1 LEPPFFYL
9 GVADGRRKD
18 CGKIRPMAAKKERLD
33 ALVQRQTGYSRSQAQ
48 GLILTGQVFNARG
61 EKLDKPG
68 LRLPEGTVLEIREK
82 PRFVSRGGEK
92 LQAAFEAFSIDV
104 TGRVCIDVGA
114 STGGFTDCLL
124 QHGAARVYAVDV
136 GYGQLAWKLRQD
148 PRVVVM
154 ERTNIRH
161 LTPDQLPER
170 PAFFTVDCSFI
181 SLELVLP
188 PVAAL
193 VADDAE
199 GVVLIKPQFE
209 AGREQVGRGG
219 VVRDETV
226 RARAVEQVLEAA
238 ETVGFPE
245 AAVIPSPLL
254 GPAGNREFL
263 AWLRRAPLAG
273 PASDR
278 ELSTA

>member
-1 LEPPFFYL
+1 ME
-9 GVADGRRKD
+9 
-18 CGKIRPMAAKKERLD
+18 KERLD
-33 ALVQRQTGYSRSQAQ
+33 ILVQRQAGVSRSKAR
-48 GLILTGQVFNARG
+48 GLIHTGQVYGPGNR
-61 EKLDKPG
+61 KLDKPG
-68 LRLPEGTVLEIREK
+68 MRLDVCTPLEIRDAS
-82 PRFVSRGGEK
+82 PYVSRGGDK
-92 LQAAFEAFSIDV
+92 LEAAFQSFPFDV
-104 TGRVCIDVGA
+104 AGRVAIDVGA

-124 QHGAARVYAVDV
+124 QHGAAYVYAVDV

-161 LTPDQLPER
+161 LTPDRLPEQ
-170 PAFFTVDCSFI
+170 PTFFAVDCSFI
-181 SLELVLP
+181 SLGLVLP
-188 PVAAL
+188 PLAAL
-193 VADDAE
+193 VSHDAD

-219 VVRDETV
+219 VVRDEAV
-226 RARAVEQVLEAA
+226 RARVVDQVLEVA

-263 AWLRRAPLAG
+263 AWLQRARPAG
-273 PASDR
+273 PASDK
-278 ELSTA
+278 ELSTT